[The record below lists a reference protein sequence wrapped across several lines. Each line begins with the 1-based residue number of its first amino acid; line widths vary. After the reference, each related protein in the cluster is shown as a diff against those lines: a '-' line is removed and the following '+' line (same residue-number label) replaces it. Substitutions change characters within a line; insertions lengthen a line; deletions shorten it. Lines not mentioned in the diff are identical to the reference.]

1 VRVTARAASN
11 RIRRETAGIRV
22 SVTAP
27 AVDNQANEAVIAVL
41 AKALRLPKSSFVIER
56 GKTSRD
62 KLIAVSGI
70 TQADLDEKLEEW

>member
-1 VRVTARAASN
+1 
-11 RIRRETAGIRV
+11 
-22 SVTAP
+22 
-27 AVDNQANEAVIAVL
+27 VIAVL